1 MSGRGCTRFITLAT
15 LLKGSNFH
23 RLAIPENSETP
34 TGQVT
39 SPTPRRYMKGPNW
52 NWDQIYLVSGA
63 IEETV
68 WCYYRSDHFMPTQRQ
83 TFWTMS
89 AHWKYAICELS
100 KVEHIC
106 LSVHPPSLM
115 AARWP
120 PMAAWLLDNHWGLV
134 SRTFPGPG
142 CILAFGYPEMPNIMN
157 LNQLHGF
164 WLLATRRILIH
175 IKVTW
180 VSVLLKQNF
189 SSIQFSSVA
198 QTCLTLC
205 DPMNRSTPGLPVH
218 HQLPENLEQC
228 KSHWNFFLSLE
239 RQSNQITFSKT

>member
-52 NWDQIYLVSGA
+52 NWDRIYLVSGA

-89 AHWKYAICELS
+89 AHWKYTICELS

-115 AARWP
+115 ASRWP

-218 HQLPENLEQC
+218 HQLPENLE
-228 KSHWNFFLSLE
+228 
-239 RQSNQITFSKT
+239 